1 MMFELRKANERGSA
15 NFGWLNA
22 KHTFSFGHY
31 YDVNHM
37 GFGPLRVIN
46 EDRIK
51 PEGGFA
57 THGHEN
63 MEILTVVL
71 SGAIAHKDSMGQ
83 SEKLVPGEYQLMS
96 AGAGVQH
103 SDFNPSSNEELHLLQ
118 IWIQPNVF
126 NGEPSYQQKSFSQ
139 EQGFVDIATPTA
151 SEGSFLIKQNAV
163 IKQLILEPNTQQ
175 SLSIELGRKVF
186 VQSINDGLSIG
197 EAELSSGDGFKI
209 TQESELLFSNN
220 SSGKVKA
227 IVFIM

>member
-1 MMFELRKANERGSA
+1 MFELRKANERGSA

-103 SDFNPSSNEELHLLQ
+103 SEFNPSSSEELHLLQ
-118 IWIQPNVF
+118 IWLQPNVF
-126 NGEPSYQQKSFSQ
+126 NGEPSYQQKPFLQ

-151 SEGSFLIKQNAV
+151 SGGSFLIKQDAV

-186 VQSINDGLSIG
+186 VQSINDGLLVG
-197 EAELSSGDGFKI
+197 EVELNTGDGLKI

-220 SSGKVKA
+220 GSEKVKA
-227 IVFIM
+227 IVFVM

>member
-1 MMFELRKANERGSA
+1 MFELRKANERGSA

-31 YDVNHM
+31 YDVSYM

-46 EDRIK
+46 EDRVK

-103 SDFNPSSNEELHLLQ
+103 SEFNPSSNEELHLLQ
-118 IWIQPNVF
+118 IWLQPNVF
-126 NGEPSYQQKSFSQ
+126 NGKPSYQQKAFSQ

-151 SEGSFLIKQNAV
+151 SGDSFLIKQDAV

-175 SLSIELGRKVF
+175 SLSIELSNKVF
-186 VQSINDGLSIG
+186 VQSIND
-197 EAELSSGDGFKI
+197 ELSVGKTELNSGDGLKI

-220 SSGKVKA
+220 SSEKVKA

>member
-1 MMFELRKANERGSA
+1 MFELRKANERGSA

-103 SDFNPSSNEELHLLQ
+103 SEFNPSSNEELHLLQ

>member
-1 MMFELRKANERGSA
+1 MFELRKANERGSA

-46 EDRIK
+46 EDRVK

-103 SDFNPSSNEELHLLQ
+103 SEFNPSSSEELHLLQ
-118 IWIQPNVF
+118 IWLQPNVF
-126 NGEPSYQQKSFSQ
+126 NGEPSYQQKPFSQ

-151 SEGSFLIKQNAV
+151 SGNSFLIKQDAV
-163 IKQLILEPNTQQ
+163 IKQLILAPNTEQ
-175 SLSIELGRKVF
+175 SLSIELDKKVF
-186 VQSINDGLSIG
+186 VQSINDGLLVDKI
-197 EAELSSGDGFKI
+197 ELNSGDGLKI
-209 TQESELLFSNN
+209 TQKSELVFSNN
-220 SSGKVKA
+220 SSEKVKA

>member
-1 MMFELRKANERGSA
+1 MFELRKANERGSA

-103 SDFNPSSNEELHLLQ
+103 SEFNPSSSEELHLLQ
-118 IWIQPNVF
+118 IWLQPNAF
-126 NGEPSYQQKSFSQ
+126 NGEPSYQQKPFSQ

-151 SEGSFLIKQNAV
+151 SGNSFLIKQDAV
-163 IKQLILEPNTQQ
+163 IKQLILAPNTEQ
-175 SLSIELGRKVF
+175 SLSIELGKKVF
-186 VQSINDGLSIG
+186 VQSINDGLLVDKI
-197 EAELSSGDGFKI
+197 ELNSGDGLKI
-209 TQESELLFSNN
+209 TQKSELVFSNN
-220 SSGKVKA
+220 SSEKVKA

>member
-1 MMFELRKANERGSA
+1 MFELRKANERGSA

-31 YDVNHM
+31 YDMNHM
-37 GFGPLRVIN
+37 GFGSLRVIN
-46 EDRIK
+46 EDRVK

-71 SGAIAHKDSMGQ
+71 SGAISHKDSMGQ

-103 SDFNPSSNEELHLLQ
+103 SEFNPSSSEELHLLQ
-118 IWIQPNVF
+118 IWLQPSLF
-126 NGEPSYQQKSFSQ
+126 NGEPSYQQKPFPQ

-151 SEGSFLIKQNAV
+151 SGDSFLIKQDAV
-163 IKQLILEPNTQQ
+163 IKQLILESNTQQ
-175 SLSIELGRKVF
+175 PLSIELGRKVF
-186 VQSINDGLSIG
+186 VQSINDGLLIG
-197 EAELSSGDGFKI
+197 EVELNTGDGLKI
-209 TQESELLFSNN
+209 TQESELLFSN
-220 SSGKVKA
+220 SSSEKVKA
-227 IVFIM
+227 IVFVM

>member
-1 MMFELRKANERGSA
+1 MFELRKANERGSA

-96 AGAGVQH
+96 AGAGIQH
-103 SDFNPSSNEELHLLQ
+103 SEFNPSSNEELHLLQ

-151 SEGSFLIKQNAV
+151 SGRSFLIKQNAV

-197 EAELSSGDGFKI
+197 ETELSSGDGFKI

-220 SSGKVKA
+220 SSEKVKA

>member
-1 MMFELRKANERGSA
+1 MFELRKANERGSA

-31 YDVNHM
+31 YDVSHM

-46 EDRIK
+46 EDRVK

-103 SDFNPSSNEELHLLQ
+103 SEFNPSSNEELHLLQ
-118 IWIQPNVF
+118 IWLQPNVF
-126 NGEPSYQQKSFSQ
+126 NGKPSYQQKAFSQ

-151 SEGSFLIKQNAV
+151 SGDSFLIKQDAV

-175 SLSIELGRKVF
+175 SLSIELSNKVF
-186 VQSINDGLSIG
+186 VQSIND
-197 EAELSSGDGFKI
+197 ELSVGKTELNSGDGLKI

-220 SSGKVKA
+220 SSEKVKA

>member
-1 MMFELRKANERGSA
+1 MFELRKANERGSA

-46 EDRIK
+46 EDRVK

-103 SDFNPSSNEELHLLQ
+103 SEFNPSSSEELHLLQ
-118 IWIQPNVF
+118 IWLQPNVF
-126 NGEPSYQQKSFSQ
+126 NGEPSYQQKPFPQ

-151 SEGSFLIKQNAV
+151 SGNSFLIKQDAV
-163 IKQLILEPNTQQ
+163 IKQLILAPNTEQ
-175 SLSIELGRKVF
+175 SLSIELDKKVF
-186 VQSINDGLSIG
+186 VQSINDGLLVDKI
-197 EAELSSGDGFKI
+197 ELNSGDGLKI
-209 TQESELLFSNN
+209 TQKSELVFSNN
-220 SSGKVKA
+220 SSEKVKA

>member
-96 AGAGVQH
+96 AGAGIQH
-103 SDFNPSSNEELHLLQ
+103 SEFNPSSNEELHLLQ

-151 SEGSFLIKQNAV
+151 SGRSFLIKQNAV

-197 EAELSSGDGFKI
+197 ETELSSGDGFKI

-220 SSGKVKA
+220 SSEKVKA